1 MKTGTDVIREG
12 VYVSDCC
19 LAERGLKK
27 DGLFP
32 RCPKCLNLTIWASAA
47 VSPQPKLKKVA

>member
-1 MKTGTDVIREG
+1 MKTGTDVIRDG

-27 DGLFP
+27 DALFP
-32 RCPKCLNLTIWASAA
+32 RCPKCLELTVWASAA
-47 VSPQPKLKKVA
+47 VSSPPKLKKTA